1 MNYMLIDIKDA
12 DDVKEMVELT
22 IKNAK
27 SDPELAHSNEDSLY
41 WSVLDAVA
49 NGNPNAVEMAKEAL
63 KTKTVDFPRWCA

>member
-1 MNYMLIDIKDA
+1 MLIDIKDV
-12 DDVKEMVELT
+12 DDVKQLVELI

-27 SDPELAHSNEDSLY
+27 SDPKLAHSNEDSLY

-63 KTKTVDFPRWCA
+63 KSKEIEFARWCA